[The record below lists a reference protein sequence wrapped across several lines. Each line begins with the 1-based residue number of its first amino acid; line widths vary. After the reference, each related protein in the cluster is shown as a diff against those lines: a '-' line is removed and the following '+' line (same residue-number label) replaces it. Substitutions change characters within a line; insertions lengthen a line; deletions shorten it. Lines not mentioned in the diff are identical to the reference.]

1 MELKNIFKI
10 LVIISLILIIIDQ
23 TSKIVINNLVNEDI
37 EIIPN
42 ILTITKLEN
51 EGVAFGLNN
60 NNLGNIGLCLII
72 LIFVLNYIISQRER
86 MTKTSIIF
94 LSLIVSGGF
103 SNIIDRIFKGAVF
116 DFIKLGESFPIF
128 NIADVCIVLGWL
140 LFLINFAKE
149 TAIDIKA
156 KAPRK
161 NRKVLIIM

>member
-72 LIFVLNYIISQRER
+72 
-86 MTKTSIIF
+86 
-94 LSLIVSGGF
+94 
-103 SNIIDRIFKGAVF
+103 
-116 DFIKLGESFPIF
+116 
-128 NIADVCIVLGWL
+128 
-140 LFLINFAKE
+140 
-149 TAIDIKA
+149 
-156 KAPRK
+156 
-161 NRKVLIIM
+161 